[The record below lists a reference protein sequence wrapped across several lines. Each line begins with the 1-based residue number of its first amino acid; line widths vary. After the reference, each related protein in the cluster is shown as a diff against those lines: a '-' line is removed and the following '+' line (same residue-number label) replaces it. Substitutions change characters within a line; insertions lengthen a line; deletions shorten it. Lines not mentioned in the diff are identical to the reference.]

1 MKAKKAQAIR
11 QKVKDEIEAN
21 EQMEATGDK
30 EGLSAANMSIWDK
43 RVVKHIKAKNLTVND
58 IEQEVIADQEKK
70 DKRKIGP
77 FEFDV
82 GFDNEFPGEEE
93 LSEVL
98 NDNQV
103 YNDLVELQKILGKT
117 DEGKSINMGRSK
129 RKRNTGK

>member
-1 MKAKKAQAIR
+1 M
-11 QKVKDEIEAN
+11 IE
-21 EQMEATGDK
+21 E
-30 EGLSAANMSIWDK
+30 
-43 RVVKHIKAKNLTVND
+43 R
-58 IEQEVIADQEKK
+58 
-70 DKRKIGP
+70 RIGP

-98 NDNQV
+98 NDKQV

-117 DEGKSINMGRSK
+117 DEGKSLNLGRSK